1 MIQEEMIQEEMI
13 QEEMIQEEMIQ
24 EEVIQEEVIL
34 EELIRE
40 GTTPEGMTPQGMF
53 PEELIQQGTI
63 LVEEMNPERITLTGI
78 IQGRRSR
85 ARMASGEMIQREAI
99 SKGKEAERSKKS
111 TSPRRIKREDS

>member
-24 EEVIQEEVIL
+24 EEMILEEVIL
-34 EELIRE
+34 EELVRE
-40 GTTPEGMTPQGMF
+40 GTTPEGMTPEGMF

-85 ARMASGEMIQREAI
+85 ARMAPGDD
-99 SKGKEAERSKKS
+99 SKRSDIKRERSREKQKS
-111 TSPRRIKREDS
+111 TSPRRIKRE